1 MRNMKLP
8 VWLSA
13 LFLACLIDIPVAS
26 AQARH
31 TALSVGAHRI
41 DVEVAAS
48 EDERHLGLMYRSNLP
63 ADQGMIFV
71 YPVDVQKMCMWM
83 RNTLIPLS
91 VAFIDREGRILNIED
106 MTQLTENRHCSAKP
120 ARYALEM
127 NQGWFRERGLKPG
140 VIVEGLQSLPRGSR

>member
-1 MRNMKLP
+1 MRYMKLSLWCP
-8 VWLSA
+8 VL
-13 LFLACLIDIPVAS
+13 LLACLIDISVVS

-31 TALSVGAHRI
+31 AVLRVGARHI
-41 DVEVAAS
+41 EVEVAAS

-71 YPVDVQKMCMWM
+71 YPADVQKMCMWM

-91 VAFIDREGRILNIED
+91 VAFIDGEGRILNIEE
-106 MTQLTENRHCSAKP
+106 MTQLTENSHCSAKP

-127 NQGWFRERGLKPG
+127 NQGWFRKHGLKPG
-140 VIVEGLQSLPRGSR
+140 MIVEGLQSLPRGSR